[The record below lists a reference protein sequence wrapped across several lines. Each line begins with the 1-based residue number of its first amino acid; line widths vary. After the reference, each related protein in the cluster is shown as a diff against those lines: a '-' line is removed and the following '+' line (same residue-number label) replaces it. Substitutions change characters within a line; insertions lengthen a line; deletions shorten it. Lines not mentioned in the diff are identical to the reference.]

1 MCVCECVCISLFTK
15 RNLFMCDVKDIHMD
29 KDYAHSQK
37 DHFEIRK
44 KKDRLNY
51 LTAVDVGSIIF
62 EF

>member
-1 MCVCECVCISLFTK
+1 
-15 RNLFMCDVKDIHMD
+15 MCDVKDIYID

-37 DHFEIRK
+37 DHLE

-62 EF
+62 EFLR

>member
-1 MCVCECVCISLFTK
+1 MYIIYISLFTK

-37 DHFEIRK
+37 DHLE